1 MYAVIRRY
9 SGQGATQLMDE
20 LEQKRSDVEQLI
32 KGIAGFESYTLMR
45 SSDGGASISIY
56 RDKAG
61 ADESI
66 RQAADFVN
74 KNISEPARV
83 AAQKSEGEVILHLDA
98 H

>member
-1 MYAVIRRY
+1 MYAVIRQY

-20 LEQKRSDVEQLI
+20 LKQKQSDVERLI

-45 SSDGGASISIY
+45 SSDGGFSISIY

-61 ADESI
+61 ADESS

-74 KNISEPARV
+74 KNMSEAARV
-83 AAQKSEGEVILHLDA
+83 AAQKSEGEVILHIDA